1 MSVFVCT
8 RNPCEKCHRQ
18 ASQAWPAREARAL
31 GEADNRSHCFPRSVT
46 AADVLTFRR
55 DFRARWSHAE
65 RRFRV
70 KTPAVASPHKCPSP
84 RRVVLPPSWA
94 VRQGPPR
101 RQRFLARQRPDVGPA
116 PDNNVARKRPCV
128 QQRQL
133 RCVFP
138 KPSGRGAAHGQ
149 ALPRRTPQ
157 HMGRGGPAQ
166 LSSDSD
172 GLGASWLGDR
182 EGRGSADISPLPCW
196 T

>member
-1 MSVFVCT
+1 MSVFGCT
-8 RNPCEKCHRQ
+8 RNPCEKCQRQ

-84 RRVVLPPSWA
+84 RRVVLPPSRA
-94 VRQGPPR
+94 VRQGPP
-101 RQRFLARQRPDVGPA
+101 AA
-116 PDNNVARKRPCV
+116 SA
-128 QQRQL
+128 
-133 RCVFP
+133 
-138 KPSGRGAAHGQ
+138 SWHGRGLTWGQPRTTTSPEKDHVSSNASSAAFS
-149 ALPRRTPQ
+149 PNP
-157 HMGRGGPAQ
+157 RGGGRLMARLSHAGPRSTWAEEAPAQ

-172 GLGASWLGDR
+172 GLGASWLGGG